1 MELMQ
6 LSKNVKIII
15 AAVVAV
21 VLVVAIVAGSNDT
34 VAYSVAKNSYSDID
48 AAYDKVNEFS
58 HDIYEAWYNGINSKD
73 QIKGKTTSG
82 YYYKTTSY
90 DYMKGLKFLAEETG
104 LPFEDL
110 KKGVI
115 FKSKGEE
122 AVASYTDKDV
132 EDAYETML
140 SLYEDEFS
148 ACVAIITATYEVT
161 GRTKEIETLLSSAK
175 ASMKSM
181 SKKHA
186 DYVHYP
192 DLKNY
197 LTNTLAL
204 FDFCCNPEGSFEQV
218 VETFNQYRNQA
229 RQYYFS
235 LDYIFNE

>member
-1 MELMQ
+1 M
-6 LSKNVKIII
+6 SKNVKIII

-132 EDAYETML
+132 EDAYRMFTTASAPSPSASATIL
-140 SLYEDEFS
+140 LVASARASFIISL
-148 ACVAIITATYEVT
+148 
-161 GRTKEIETLLSSAK
+161 
-175 ASMKSM
+175 
-181 SKKHA
+181 
-186 DYVHYP
+186 
-192 DLKNY
+192 
-197 LTNTLAL
+197 
-204 FDFCCNPEGSFEQV
+204 
-218 VETFNQYRNQA
+218 
-229 RQYYFS
+229 
-235 LDYIFNE
+235 